1 MPLRGKRNSP
11 LKDIGLN
18 RNALLYIS
26 ALFHS
31 SHNYPLRPPG
41 GVTSKPHVMPTP
53 FPPYGP
59 AGGAIFLRS
68 CPPLDSFGGDG
79 PGYARRVI
87 PLS

>member
-41 GVTSKPHVMPTP
+41 GVTPKPHVMLAP

-59 AGGAIFLRS
+59 AEGLGVLRS
-68 CPPLDSFGGDG
+68 CPHP
-79 PGYARRVI
+79 
-87 PLS
+87 

>member
-41 GVTSKPHVMPTP
+41 GVTPKPHVVP
-53 FPPYGP
+53 
-59 AGGAIFLRS
+59 
-68 CPPLDSFGGDG
+68 PPLPAVRPGRGLGGSQVV
-79 PGYARRVI
+79 PA
-87 PLS
+87 P

>member
-31 SHNYPLRPPG
+31 SYNYPLRPPG
-41 GVTSKPHVMPTP
+41 GVTPKPHVMPTP

-59 AGGAIFLRS
+59 AEGLGFLRS
-68 CPPLDSFGGDG
+68 RPPPGNPSGDG
-79 PGYARRVI
+79 PGYARRVT
-87 PLS
+87 PLA